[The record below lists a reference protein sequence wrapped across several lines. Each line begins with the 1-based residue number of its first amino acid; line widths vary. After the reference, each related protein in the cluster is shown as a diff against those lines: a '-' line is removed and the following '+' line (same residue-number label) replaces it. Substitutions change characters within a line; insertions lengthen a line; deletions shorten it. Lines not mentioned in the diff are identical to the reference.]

1 MDDTSDS
8 KKSLKHPPAL
18 LPAVV
23 FVSSTCLKER
33 YLSYLTVDRRWWR
46 LDTHHK
52 LLFGVQTTVCVCVC
66 EGDKRQVLVALHT
79 WLFVCVCVHDHY
91 VKISSHHRGDCQ
103 FNLLRITT
111 TRRELFGDNSGEAGS
126 AHSSSLCL
134 SAGVNTG
141 TLLLLTTHTHTHAH
155 THTLACRLVS
165 MSKWTSVLHLLFRTW
180 HQTDRGSIVLSDM
193 SSSQQRPVWHQLDV
207 PTEEVWSGQR
217 GGRRSGTQREGQIAK
232 LIFPLFSYEGF
243 IVLQVTAFRLNIL
256 HSLWT
261 EKETTRRAQK
271 RDKRTQVKEK
281 WEAVVSLFHSSSAYS
296 QAAASLHLAP
306 RHRPT
311 LTLNF
316 KLSETRSQPSLKL
329 SKKFVWNDTVRSNLW
344 CITNDPWTEGCEV
357 DEVWRRQSGAF
368 QLSSIWEELLL

>member
-1 MDDTSDS
+1 MVASG
-8 KKSLKHPPAL
+8 HAPQAFIWCPNN
-18 LPAVV
+18 
-23 FVSSTCLKER
+23 C
-33 YLSYLTVDRRWWR
+33 
-46 LDTHHK
+46 
-52 LLFGVQTTVCVCVC
+52 VCVCVC

-79 WLFVCVCVHDHY
+79 WLFVCVCVCVCVHDHY